1 MSQKQ
6 QAKTVLIEVL
16 IPLLKSLIF
25 IKKVVSGFFVLTI
38 FKPIAFI
45 THSLFY
51 KPLVKLY
58 GGYILLL
65 KRIREINLKN
75 HSKFFLFRKVMTP
88 VLVAGISLVIIVLN
102 LTNQATFGNRTD
114 KMYKTTAASLAKNEF
129 DTIAPEE
136 LITEDAGSITVCTT
150 TIAHYISS
158 DVVRPEKKIT
168 TNTVPVDGG
177 RSASCLTQNG
187 ETIIKPSIIANK
199 TGLVERSGTVEY
211 IVKAGDTV
219 SSIAQNFGISVNTVL
234 WANNL
239 GAYSFIRQGDKLK
252 ILPISGIIHK
262 VASGESLQK
271 IADKYDVSKDKIV
284 LANGLE
290 SDGRLTVGQMIIVP
304 DGKKIASVSAT
315 KTTNNSGVRLPTI
328 IKNLVKPGSTP
339 IQGTKMQWPTV
350 GYRITQYYSWRH
362 TGLDIANK
370 IGTPLY
376 AAEDGVVEK
385 AGWNNGGYGNMIL
398 VNHGNGVKTRYA
410 HASKLFVKVGD
421 KVSRGEAIA
430 AMGSTGRSTGP
441 HIHFE
446 VIINGRLLNPLNYI
460 R

>member
-1 MSQKQ
+1 
-6 QAKTVLIEVL
+6 
-16 IPLLKSLIF
+16 
-25 IKKVVSGFFVLTI
+25 
-38 FKPIAFI
+38 
-45 THSLFY
+45 
-51 KPLVKLY
+51 
-58 GGYILLL
+58 
-65 KRIREINLKN
+65 
-75 HSKFFLFRKVMTP
+75 
-88 VLVAGISLVIIVLN
+88 
-102 LTNQATFGNRTD
+102 
-114 KMYKTTAASLAKNEF
+114 
-129 DTIAPEE
+129 
-136 LITEDAGSITVCTT
+136 
-150 TIAHYISS
+150 IAHYISS

-328 IKNLVKPGSTP
+328 IKNLVKPGSAP